1 MENHVMEREK
11 ENLGDK
17 KWNNLMNDR
26 LDHKEF
32 NEGFSAENISPDY
45 DPSKDASENFRD
57 EIDIDENGNPDHVK
71 RARFVDDDAMDKA
84 SDVAIPVDNRIIENQ
99 DSLKNRDRN
108 YDTDPNRYPPSHP
121 DNQIHRGN
129 NPEE

>member
-1 MENHVMEREK
+1 METEK
-11 ENLGDK
+11 DNLGDK
-17 KWNNLMNDR
+17 KWNNQMNDR

-32 NEGFSAENISPDY
+32 NEGFSSENLPPDY
-45 DPSKDASENFRD
+45 DPTKDAKENFRHETDVD
-57 EIDIDENGNPDHVK
+57 EEGNPDHVK
-71 RARFVDDDAMDKA
+71 RARFVDGDAMDKA
-84 SDVAIPVDNRIIENQ
+84 SDVAIDVDNKNIENPQ
-99 DSLKNRDRN
+99 SLQNRDRN